1 MGIYNLS
8 NTSLGLI
15 ALLLV
20 ALAFAISQKS
30 YHANFA
36 DIPQVLQFQDS
47 CETLS
52 GKHPDTLVIAVQRV
66 RMATDIMTA
75 LCNNKLVAQ
84 QFGQVKA
91 HWHTN
96 EKEMLEF
103 VGQGQ
108 VDLILIKDNFIRAFN
123 SDIAYGYEEIA
134 SYQDYSAFFIGN
146 KEKPLLNKEY
156 LLGKRIGLLDYA
168 SSRSGHIAPMTLF
181 KQLGL
186 TGNQIDIVYAKSH
199 QQLRHLLETGKVDMI
214 SSYWGEEDNER
225 LTIDYRTPL
234 KSEISGSKWYM
245 KAARKNPALM
255 CELQQ
260 ELVRNAKAQSGY
272 YQQITLSDNCNKKSS

>member
-8 NTSLGLI
+8 NTSLALI
-15 ALLLV
+15 ALLLLG
-20 ALAFAISQKS
+20 LAFTISKKS
-30 YHANFA
+30 YQSEFA
-36 DIPQVLQFQDS
+36 DIPEVLKFADS

-52 GKHPDTLVIAVQRV
+52 GKHPDTLVIAVQR
-66 RMATDIMTA
+66 RNMAIDILNS
-75 LCNNKLVAQ
+75 LCSNKLVSQ
-84 QFGQVKA
+84 QFGNVKV

-134 SYQDYSAFFIGN
+134 SYKDYSAFLIGH
-146 KEKPLLNKEY
+146 KEKPLLEKEY

-181 KQLGL
+181 KELGL
-186 TGNQIDIVYAKSH
+186 TGNQVNIIYAKSH
-199 QQLRHLLETGKVDMI
+199 QQLRHLLETGKVDII
-214 SSYWGEEDNER
+214 SSYWGEEDNNR

-234 KSEISGSKWYM
+234 ISSISGSKWYM
-245 KAARKNPALM
+245 KAAKKNPALK
-255 CELQQ
+255 CALQQ
-260 ELVRNAKAQSGY
+260 ELGVNAQSQSGY
-272 YQQITLSDNCNKKSS
+272 YHQISMSNHCEDDGA